1 MFRGH
6 HVQGFFYLCPSA
18 SSSPLRLPEGRWRMR
33 KWKRR
38 TEGEM
43 KRLGAALPPPTIC
56 YAMLIVY
63 SDWRRHLS
71 KAVKSSHELHRN
83 PLPLTTV
90 HITPSSS
97 YLFLSLSA
105 QVSLPLFFSF
115 RPFVTCTCLGSTISD
130 MGRAAEE
137 WNARVAVLM
146 FTCSPCHM
154 LFLSLWLCPGACL
167 YFWSPVFSVRPPHYE
182 KKTKK
187 PLWRYLILFGFR
199 YFDAMIKKI
208 CSTLAGSK

>member
-6 HVQGFFYLCPSA
+6 RVQGFFYLRPSA
-18 SSSPLRLPEGRWRMR
+18 SSSPLRLPEGRRRMR
-33 KWKRR
+33 EWKRR

-43 KRLGAALPPPTIC
+43 KRLGATLPPPTIC

-71 KAVKSSHELHRN
+71 KAVKSSHEL
-83 PLPLTTV
+83 PLTTLR
-90 HITPSSS
+90 ITPPSS

-105 QVSLPLFFSF
+105 QVSLPLFFPL
-115 RPFVTCTCLGSTISD
+115 RLFVTCTCLGSTISD

-146 FTCSPCHM
+146 FTCSPLPHAVLISLAVSWSLS
-154 LFLSLWLCPGACL
+154 LFLESC
-167 YFWSPVFSVRPPHYE
+167 F
-182 KKTKK
+182 
-187 PLWRYLILFGFR
+187 
-199 YFDAMIKKI
+199 
-208 CSTLAGSK
+208 